1 MKIIRTLNDSVEK
14 TKPIWIMRQ
23 AGRCLP
29 EYRELRKKSKNFMDF
44 CLNQDMVLEAT
55 LQPIKR
61 FDFDAAIIFSDIL
74 IIPHFLGQKVSF
86 KEGVGPVL
94 DKPDWNQIVCGNIES
109 EISIIYKTIQLVRN
123 ELSPEKALLG
133 FVGCPWTL
141 ASYMI
146 NSGKTNDFPK
156 LISFVQNWPMFEKL
170 INKLVEVISDHA
182 IAQLRSGA
190 NAIQLFESWAVAVPV
205 DCRKKWL
212 FDPATKIIETIRHA
226 VPDAKII
233 YYGRGVS
240 GDAIVALDHLNV
252 AFGIS
257 EDVSLSDLPN
267 TNSCL
272 QGNLDSKKLQHG
284 NFKEDVLNILEF
296 SKDKPFIVN
305 LGHGIL
311 PDTPIAHVEEFVQ
324 LVRDVG

>member
-1 MKIIRTLNDSVEK
+1 MKIIRTLNGSVENI
-14 TKPIWIMRQ
+14 KPIWIMRQ

-44 CLNQDMVLEAT
+44 CLNQEMVLEAT

-74 IIPHFLGQKVSF
+74 IIPHFLGQNVSF
-86 KEGVGPVL
+86 KEGVGPML
-94 DKPDWNQIVCGNIES
+94 DKPNWDQIINGNIES
-109 EISIIYKTIQLVRN
+109 EIEIIYKTIQLVRN
-123 ELSPEKALLG
+123 ELSKEKALLG

-190 NAIQLFESWAVAVPV
+190 NAIQLFESWAAAVPANY
-205 DCRKKWL
+205 RKKWL
-212 FDPATKIIETIRHA
+212 FDPATKIIQSIRNA
-226 VPDAKII
+226 IPDAKII
-233 YYGRGVS
+233 YYGRGIA
-240 GDAIVALDHLNV
+240 GDAMVALDQLNV

-257 EDVSLSDLPN
+257 EDVNLLDLPH

-272 QGNLDSKKLQHG
+272 QGNLDSKKLLNG
-284 NFKEDVLNILEF
+284 NFKEDVFNILEF

-311 PDTPIAHVEEFVQ
+311 PDTPIGHVEEFVR
-324 LVRDVG
+324 LVRDAG

>member
-1 MKIIRTLNDSVEK
+1 MKIVRTLNGYVENI
-14 TKPIWIMRQ
+14 KPIWIMRQ

-44 CLNQDMVLEAT
+44 CLNQEMVLEAT

-74 IIPHFLGQKVSF
+74 VIPHFLGQKVSF
-86 KEGVGPVL
+86 KEGIGPVL
-94 DKPDWNQIVCGNIES
+94 DKADWDQVINGNVES
-109 EISIIYKTIQLVRN
+109 EIEIIYKAIQLVRN
-123 ELSPEKALLG
+123 DLSKDKALLG

-141 ASYMI
+141 ASYMV
-146 NSGKTNDFPK
+146 NSGKTNDFSK
-156 LISFVQNWPMFEKL
+156 LIGFVKNWPMFEKL

-190 NAIQLFESWAVAVPV
+190 DAVQLFESWAGAVPL

-212 FDPATKIIETIRHA
+212 FDPATKIIQSIRNA
-226 VPDAKII
+226 VPGAKII
-233 YYGRGVS
+233 YYGRGVA
-240 GDAIVALDHLNV
+240 GDAIAALDHLNI

-257 EDVSLSDLPN
+257 EDANLSDLPN
-267 TNSCL
+267 TGSCL
-272 QGNLDSKKLQHG
+272 QGNLDSQKLLNG

-311 PDTPIAHVEEFVQ
+311 PDTPIAHIEEFVR
-324 LVRDVG
+324 LVRDAR